1 MGETQ
6 HTRPAQPTSEFHA
19 RNFSTA
25 DVARLVAALDAQD
38 EAAGVRRLRAWTQS
52 ALALRPGDRVI
63 DVGSGTGSQTLAL
76 ATAVGPSGDALG
88 IEANPALRAVAEQRA
103 AAAGSPARFLGG
115 DALALPMP
123 DATVDVVWCERVL
136 QHLSE
141 PDKAV
146 GEIARVLRPGG
157 RVALVDSDWATA
169 LLHPGDPEAV
179 AALMSG
185 ALAAA
190 ANPYSGRR
198 LLGQLSAAGLVIDDQ
213 GSQAL
218 IQDNATVPWPLVRML
233 GESTVRRGLMTE
245 EQRESLYAEL
255 TEAAERGALHMSVTM
270 FAVVAHRPA

>member
-1 MGETQ
+1 MGD
-6 HTRPAQPTSEFHA
+6 TRPTSDFHA

-25 DVARLVAALDAQD
+25 DLARMVAALDTQDAAQ
-38 EAAGVRRLRAWTQS
+38 GVRRLRAWTQT
-52 ALALRPGDRVI
+52 ALDPRPGERVI

-76 ATAVGPSGDALG
+76 AAAVAPSGEALG
-88 IEANPALRAVAEQRA
+88 VEANPALREVAEQRA
-103 AAAGSPARFLGG
+103 AAAGSPARFLDG
-115 DALALPMP
+115 DALALPVP

-157 RVALVDSDWATA
+157 RVALLDSDWGTA

-179 AALMSG
+179 AALTAGVLSV
-185 ALAAA
+185 A

-198 LLGQLSAAGLVIDDQ
+198 LAGQLTGAGLVIDDQ

-218 IQDNATVPWPLVRML
+218 IQDNTTVAWPLVHML
-233 GESTVRRGLMTE
+233 GDSTVRRGLMTE
-245 EQRESLYAEL
+245 AQRDRLYADL
-255 TEAAERGALHMSVTM
+255 AEAAEHGALHMSVTM

>member
-1 MGETQ
+1 MGETR
-6 HTRPAQPTSEFHA
+6 HTGPTSEFHA

-25 DVARLVAALDAQD
+25 DVARLVAGLDAQD
-38 EAAGVRRLRAWTQS
+38 GAAGVRRLRAWTQR
-52 ALALRPGDRVI
+52 ALDPRPGERVI
-63 DVGSGTGSQTLAL
+63 DVGSGTGSQTLVL
-76 ATAVGPSGDALG
+76 AAAVEPSGDALG
-88 IEANPALRAVAEQRA
+88 IEANPALREVAEQRG
-103 AAAGSPARFLGG
+103 AAAGSRARFLDG
-115 DALALPMP
+115 DALALPLP

-157 RVALVDSDWATA
+157 RVALIDSDWATA
-169 LLHPGDPEAV
+169 LLHPGDPDAV
-179 AALMSG
+179 AALMAG

-190 ANPYSGRR
+190 ANPHSGRR

-218 IQDNATVPWPLVRML
+218 LQDNTTVPWPLVRML

-245 EQRESLYAEL
+245 AQRERLYTEL

-270 FAVVAHRPA
+270 FAVVAHRPD